1 MVSLICA
8 DASLALKLVLNEPDS
23 TVARTLW
30 DEWRTQQA
38 IVIAPTLWAYE
49 VSSVV
54 RNRTHRG
61 LLPPEEE
68 AGAFTALH
76 LLPVQLL
83 RPDGLHQR
91 AWEFARHF
99 DRPAAYDAHYLAL
112 AEMAGCPFWTADER
126 LYDRVHAEL
135 DWVHRL
141 RDYQSSGIS
150 G

>member
-1 MVSLICA
+1 M
-8 DASLALKLVLNEPDS
+8 ALV
-23 TVARTLW
+23 V
-30 DEWRTQQA
+30 
-38 IVIAPTLWAYE
+38 
-49 VSSVV
+49 SVV
-54 RNRTHRG
+54 ACG
-61 LLPPEEE
+61 L
-68 AGAFTALH
+68 GTGCK
-76 LLPVQLL
+76 LL
-83 RPDGLHQR
+83 D
-91 AWEFARHF
+91 